1 MRLDKSS
8 LYSIIFHCMIDSSQ
22 KLLKEFY
29 TRNLHTIA
37 KDLLGKF
44 LVRQLGEIYITGKII
59 EVEAYDGSI
68 DESSH
73 SYRGR
78 TKRNEVMFN
87 GGGFLYVY
95 FTYGMHFCANIVTG
109 SRNDGK
115 AILIRALEPIEG
127 IDFMAMNRYGKKV
140 ITQKKLI
147 NLTNGPAKICKAFCI
162 EREQNGCDLCGD
174 EIFILNAPKIKPSKI
189 GVSTR
194 IGIKKSVDLP
204 WRYYIKDNPFI
215 SRHPSLRKEK

>member
-1 MRLDKSS
+1 
-8 LYSIIFHCMIDSSQ
+8 MIDFSQ
-22 KLLKEFY
+22 KLLKKFY
-29 TRNLHTIA
+29 TRNVHIIA
-37 KDLLGKF
+37 KKLLGKIF
-44 LVRQLGEIYITGKII
+44 VRVIGENCLSGKIV

-109 SRNDGK
+109 NRNDGK

-127 IDFMAMNRYGKKV
+127 IDIMAMNRYGKKV

-174 EIFILNAPKIKPSKI
+174 EIFILNAPKVKPAKI
-189 GVSTR
+189 VTSTR

-215 SRHPSLRKEK
+215 SGHSSLREEK

>member
-1 MRLDKSS
+1 
-8 LYSIIFHCMIDSSQ
+8 MIDSSQ

-29 TRNLHTIA
+29 TRDLHTVA

-44 LVRQLGEIYITGKII
+44 LVRQLGEIYMTGKII
-59 EVEAYDGSI
+59 EVEAYDSSL

-109 SRNDGK
+109 NRNDGK

-174 EIFILNAPKIKPSKI
+174 EIFILNAPKIKPAKI
-189 GVSTR
+189 VTSTR